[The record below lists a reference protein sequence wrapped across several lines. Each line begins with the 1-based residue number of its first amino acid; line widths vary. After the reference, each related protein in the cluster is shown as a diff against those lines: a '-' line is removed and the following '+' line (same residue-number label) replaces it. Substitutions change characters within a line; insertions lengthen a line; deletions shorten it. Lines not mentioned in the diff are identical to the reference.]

1 MQISHDI
8 MPHRPR
14 AGHARDIAHAGT
26 PAISHPDSHGVILR
40 PAYTPVI
47 AHVLAGAGLYSR
59 PERRRQ
65 SAVQAKGAPA
75 RLPVGKHVADDPGCF
90 SRNEELRRSEADT
103 TEPQSL
109 MHS

>member
-1 MQISHDI
+1 MIRRPPRATRTDTLFPYTTLFRSAGPAAMQISHDI

-26 PAISHPDSHGVILR
+26 PAISHPDAHGVILR

-65 SAVQAKGAPA
+65 RAVQAKGARA
-75 RLPVGKHVADDPGCF
+75 RLQIGRAHV
-90 SRNEELRRSEADT
+90 
-103 TEPQSL
+103 
-109 MHS
+109 